1 MLYNGLSLPP
11 ESIDPPA
18 AEHETIT
25 VIAAM
30 AAIIAAAVAAVAA
43 LRYFAL
49 RIMSFLCLF
58 TGLFDSFPVYMHS
71 GFISIGQ

>member
-30 AAIIAAAVAAVAA
+30 AAAAVAAVAA

-58 TGLFDSFPVYMHS
+58 TGLFDSIPVYRHS